1 MQSLELVEYLS
12 VSFRLLSLTIW
23 AIFFSVVLYLSLTE
37 APLGVN
43 TEVWDA
49 LIGGLLETVLHLGGE
64 WCPGPYSNLFF
75 GPWLFWKI
83 KHIQTQIFW
92 VNIWRVYPTRNWTIN
107 VFQNWYYHYW
117 VTICIMYILLTFLI
131 LLRLITFLSP
141 PFWSASD
148 NFRFRQSVRRRGAS
162 TAESVGEIWF
172 VYYSGE
178 NVWASHWSTRTLT
191 SGSGPM
197 GALDQTCSSAVLIN
211 VTM

>member
-75 GPWLFWKI
+75 GPLLFWKI
-83 KHIQTQIFW
+83 KHIKTQIFW
-92 VNIWRVYPTRNWTIN
+92 VNIWRVCPNRNWTIN

-117 VTICIMYILLTFLI
+117 VTICNVEFANFPRSITLDHIFITSILKCKWQLQISSVSAKARSQHGRISRWDLVCI
-131 LLRLITFLSP
+131 LLRRECVSLSLV
-141 PFWSASD
+141 D
-148 NFRFRQSVRRRGAS
+148 KDTN
-162 TAESVGEIWF
+162 
-172 VYYSGE
+172 
-178 NVWASHWSTRTLT
+178 
-191 SGSGPM
+191 
-197 GALDQTCSSAVLIN
+197 
-211 VTM
+211 